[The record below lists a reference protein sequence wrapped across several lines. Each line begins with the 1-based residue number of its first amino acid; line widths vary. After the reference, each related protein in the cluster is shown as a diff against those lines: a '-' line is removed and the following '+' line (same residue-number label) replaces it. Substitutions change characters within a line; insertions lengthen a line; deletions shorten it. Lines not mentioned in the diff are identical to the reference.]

1 MGHPPWLTIERMD
14 AFALGVFLLMA
25 ATHFDLWR
33 SRRDQPGHFWLGCVA
48 LGAVMVNAGGTIHNI
63 RGPSPWVLVSMFSGA
78 ALAAACLLELTA
90 RVLKM
95 ATPGFGRLA
104 QVLVLA
110 LPWGIFSEPWSG
122 AFIRASILAD
132 IAIMSYTL
140 FLLFRAGKGH
150 SGETRA
156 MRLGLA
162 LLLFSLLYDMGA
174 ELGWLTDFYGIPIV
188 GFTLFFL
195 LVSRALGLRFAG
207 EYDELS
213 ALRRDLEQR
222 VASRTAELEEANRR
236 LAELVRTDAMT
247 GLLNRR
253 GFAELCHQALH
264 EQNRSQRPLCFLM
277 ADVDHFKLF
286 NDTYGHDGGDQVLRA
301 VAETLRNS
309 LRAQDVVA
317 RWGGEEFI
325 VMLPGTDAAG
335 AGQVAE
341 SLRRAVAAINLT
353 MPSGPASITVSFGV
367 AEHPPGAR
375 LEDSTAQAD
384 QALYLAKQRGR
395 NRVEWA
401 NPAGKTPGA
410 GQTAELATQ
419 PNPEQEQ
426 PCP

>member
-1 MGHPPWLTIERMD
+1 MGHPVWLTIERMD

-33 SRRDQPGHFWLGCVA
+33 SRRDQQGHFWLGCVA
-48 LGAVMVNAGGTIHNI
+48 LAAVAVNVFGTIHNV
-63 RGPSPWVLVSMFSGA
+63 RGPSPWVILGMFSGA
-78 ALAAACLLELTA
+78 AWASVCLLELTA
-90 RVLKM
+90 RVLNR
-95 ATPGFGRLA
+95 ATPVFGRLVQA
-104 QVLVLA
+104 LVLA
-110 LPWGIFSEPWSG
+110 LPWGILSEPWTG
-122 AFIRASILAD
+122 AFIRATVLAD

-140 FLLFRAGKGH
+140 LLLFRAGKGH

-162 LLLFSLLYDMGA
+162 LLIFSLLYDMAA
-174 ELGWLTDFYGIPIV
+174 ELGWVIDFYGMPIL
-188 GFTLFFL
+188 GFTLLFL

-213 ALRRDLEQR
+213 TLRRDLEER
-222 VASRTAELEEANRR
+222 VAARTAELEEANRR

-253 GFAELCHQALH
+253 GFAELSQQALL
-264 EQNRSQRPLCFLM
+264 EQSRSKRPLCFLM

-286 NDTYGHDGGDQVLRA
+286 NDTHGHDGGDQVLRA

-325 VMLPGTDAAG
+325 IMLPGTDAAG
-335 AGQVAE
+335 AGLVAE
-341 SLRRAVAAINLT
+341 SLRRAVAAIRLILPT
-353 MPSGPASITVSFGV
+353 GQAAITASFGV
-367 AEHPPGAR
+367 AEHQPGAR
-375 LEDSTAQAD
+375 LEDSSARAD

-395 NRVEWA
+395 NRVELA
-401 NPAGKTPGA
+401 DPCQMVEGDLAAPQAGTSEG
-410 GQTAELATQ
+410 
-419 PNPEQEQ
+419 EQQ
-426 PCP
+426 IP